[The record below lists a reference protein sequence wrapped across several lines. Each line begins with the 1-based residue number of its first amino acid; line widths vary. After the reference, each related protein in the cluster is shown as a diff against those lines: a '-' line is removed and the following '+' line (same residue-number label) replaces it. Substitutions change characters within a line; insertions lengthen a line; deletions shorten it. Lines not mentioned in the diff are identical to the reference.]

1 MSIVCLRIEDRFY
14 IRISIVVIVSRNFF
28 HLFIYLLPIECQ
40 ATCFKNSSCI
50 FSKWERVWVNNRNDC
65 SSQGGYLVSIE
76 TEEEW
81 QFIN

>member
-1 MSIVCLRIEDRFY
+1 MSIVCLRMEDRFY
-14 IRISIVVIVSRNFF
+14 IRVSIIVIGSRNFF
-28 HLFIYLLPIECQ
+28 YLFIYLLPIECQ
-40 ATCFKNSSCI
+40 ATYFKNSSCI
-50 FSKWERVWVNNRNDC
+50 FSTWERVWVNNRNVC